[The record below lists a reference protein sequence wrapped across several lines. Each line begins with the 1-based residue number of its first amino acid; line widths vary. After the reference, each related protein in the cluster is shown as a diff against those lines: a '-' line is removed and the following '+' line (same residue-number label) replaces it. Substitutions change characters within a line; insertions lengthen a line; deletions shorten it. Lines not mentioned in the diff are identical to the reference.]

1 MKKKN
6 INTFE
11 AELSRLQEISALLD
25 NDELELEKALS
36 LYEEGIELSQSCLRT
51 LKDAE
56 LKITE
61 IKKKL
66 DDIKQE
72 DEELFEDR

>member
-11 AELSRLQEISALLD
+11 TELSRLQEISNLLD
-25 NDELELEKALS
+25 NDELDLETALK
-36 LYEEGIELSQSCLRT
+36 LYEEGVELSRSCIQA
-51 LKDAE
+51 LKEAE
-56 LKITE
+56 VRITE

-66 DDIKQE
+66 DKVKTE
-72 DEELFEDR
+72 DEEFIE

>member
-11 AELSRLQEISALLD
+11 VELSRLQEISSLLD

-66 DDIKQE
+66 EDLKNE
-72 DEELFEDR
+72 DEELLED

>member
-1 MKKKN
+1 MKNNN

-11 AELSRLQEISALLD
+11 TQLTRLQEISSLLD
-25 NDELELEKALS
+25 NDELGLETALK
-36 LYEEGIELSQSCLRT
+36 LYEEGVELSRSCIKT

-56 LKITE
+56 LKVTE

-66 DDIKQE
+66 DTIKT
-72 DEELFEDR
+72 DEEEFLE